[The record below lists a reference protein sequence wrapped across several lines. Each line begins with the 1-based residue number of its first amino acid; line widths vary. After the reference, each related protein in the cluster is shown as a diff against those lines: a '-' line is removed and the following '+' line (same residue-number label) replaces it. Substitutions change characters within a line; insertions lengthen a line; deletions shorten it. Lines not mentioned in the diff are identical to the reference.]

1 MGYSVDEVSQFS
13 TARTSW
19 LNIYSNPR
27 YVLDVTIYIY
37 IYTLILHLLY
47 VMNLKN
53 ERNSWTD

>member
-19 LNIYSNPR
+19 LNICSTPR
-27 YVLDVTIYIY
+27 YVLDVIIYIY